1 VRIVKSALTERIS
14 TGLFKQVESWAN
26 APDRGA
32 RLVPTINEAD
42 ILLEITAHKV
52 RSLSDGSPAEQWWF
66 TARRLTMSPPERAA
80 HRFGYFVGVDPQGQA
95 LIARQLPI
103 VLSDVCLGYLPKMAS
118 R

>member
-1 VRIVKSALTERIS
+1 VKSALTERLS
-14 TGLFKQVESWAN
+14 TGLFKQVETWAD
-26 APDRGA
+26 APDKGS

-42 ILLEITAHKV
+42 ILLELTAYKV

-66 TARRLTMSPPERAA
+66 TARRLTDSPPERAL
-80 HRFGYFVGVDPQGQA
+80 HRFGYFVGMDRQGQA

-103 VLSDVCLGYLPKMAS
+103 VLGDVCMGYLPKLAS